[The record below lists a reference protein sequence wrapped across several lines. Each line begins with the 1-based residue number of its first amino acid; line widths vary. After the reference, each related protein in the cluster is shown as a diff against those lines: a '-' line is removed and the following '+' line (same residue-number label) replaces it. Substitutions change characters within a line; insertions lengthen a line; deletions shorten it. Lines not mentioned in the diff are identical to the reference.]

1 MTDEPR
7 ITATN
12 NPMLAER
19 HGLTHW
25 DRARGQWVRPPE
37 PAPEAEP
44 AAEPEAEVDDYDTL
58 TAEQL
63 RTELG
68 NRDLPTYGNKQVM
81 IDRLR
86 EDDAADRAAEQDS

>member
-1 MTDEPR
+1 MTEEPR
-7 ITATN
+7 ITASS
-12 NPMLAER
+12 NPTVAKR

-25 DRARGQWVRPPE
+25 DRDRGQWVRPPE
-37 PAPEAEP
+37 P
-44 AAEPEAEVDDYDTL
+44 EPEAEVEADDYDTL

-68 NRDLPTYGNKQVM
+68 HRDLATSGNKQAM

-86 EDDAADRAAEQDS
+86 EDDAADRAAEQDD